1 MLMLEAL
8 TQRGCQVACL
18 ERPMSQDPH
27 DQLLLQMR
35 GAVVEYER
43 PLIVDRMRWGRQT
56 NLRRGHSD
64 TRIRGCLA
72 RLA

>member
-1 MLMLEAL
+1 
-8 TQRGCQVACL
+8 
-18 ERPMSQDPH
+18 MSQDPH